1 MGSNSK
7 QRREAKKR
15 KAMHQN
21 KRRDADASAGSA
33 RPDPGGQRPP
43 KVGPSVTPP
52 RPQEGRDDAN
62 RAHNAFADAII
73 ALERSDNA
81 ALTRAL
87 ESLAFLPR
95 GGGPRVGCTLT
106 EARVLGSV
114 KSLWSHG
121 WQPRDLAHV
130 AGREL
135 SAAHRTL
142 VIDAITIDHATA
154 KHAYVDPRWLAQLA
168 ALGAIED
175 DNPEWPDTA
184 APRRESLF
192 ANDDL
197 PPIDNP
203 RPTRPTTLFPES
215 AERSTGAERFMIAD
229 LRVAIELCILI
240 MGLPRLATHI
250 TPPGQRP
257 TGPMPRTNSASRLDD
272 KILTRVRGL
281 LAKAEST
288 TFEAEADALT
298 AKAQELMARHAID
311 LAMLDS
317 RAPNRDTPSARRIH
331 FDDPYIDAKSQLL
344 TVVSRENR
352 VSAVFSTGLGFST
365 IMGFESDLDIVELL
379 FTSLLTQATS
389 AMVAEGKTV
398 DHYGRSTTRSFRQ
411 SFLVSFAHRIGE
423 RLREANVA
431 AAADARS
438 EMGDVFLPVL
448 ADRKVE
454 VDEFV
459 TQVFP
464 RTVSRT
470 VNASNGAGWAAGRT
484 AADRASIKLAEQL
497 GKGR

>member
-7 QRREAKKR
+7 QRREAKKK
-15 KAMHQN
+15 KAIHQN
-21 KRRDADASAGSA
+21 KRRDADDRAGSA
-33 RPDPGGQRPP
+33 RPDPAGQRPP
-43 KVGPSVTPP
+43 NAGPSTTPP
-52 RPQEGRDDAN
+52 RPQEGRDDAA
-62 RAHNAFADAII
+62 RAHNAFAEAII
-73 ALERSDNA
+73 ALERSDNP
-81 ALTRAL
+81 ALERAL
-87 ESLAFLPR
+87 DELAFLPR
-95 GGGPRVGCTLT
+95 GGGPRAGCTLT
-106 EARVLGSV
+106 EARILSFVRA
-114 KSLWSHG
+114 LWSHG
-121 WQPRDLAHV
+121 WQPRDLAHIV
-130 AGREL
+130 GREL
-135 SAAHRTL
+135 GAAHRTL
-142 VIDAITIDHATA
+142 AVEAIAIDHASA
-154 KHAYVDPRWLAQLA
+154 KHAYVDPRWVAQLA
-168 ALGAIED
+168 AIGAIDDED
-175 DNPEWPDTA
+175 HVPPSTA
-184 APRRESLF
+184 ASERASLF
-192 ANDDL
+192 SEDDL
-197 PPIDNP
+197 PPVASQRTVP
-203 RPTRPTTLFPES
+203 RTLFPE
-215 AERSTGAERFMIAD
+215 AADRSTGAERFMIAD
-229 LRVAIELCILI
+229 LRVAIELCVLI
-240 MGLPRLATHI
+240 IGLPQLATHI

-317 RAPNRDTPSARRIH
+317 RAPNRDAPSARRIH

-454 VDEFV
+454 VDDFV

-464 RTVSRT
+464 RTVSRS

-484 AADRASIKLAEQL
+484 AADRASIKVAEQI